1 MRRGRP
7 LVWCDRPAARAGKFE
22 PGQAVLRKMRE
33 EDAGGNGD
41 GHGAGHLTG
50 RQKMKTS
57 ATAMMMIAPARMAMK
72 FMEKDEDINQR
83 RKK

>member
-1 MRRGRP
+1 
-7 LVWCDRPAARAGKFE
+7 
-22 PGQAVLRKMRE
+22 MRE

-41 GHGAGHLTG
+41 GHGAGHLPG
-50 RQKMKTS
+50 RQKMNTS
-57 ATAMMMIAPARMAMK
+57 ATAMMMIAPARTAMK